1 LKHPFGASQQIAPL
15 PYEVDFTG
23 FVSNTVVLHWM
34 ERLRVQLM
42 AQCFPEIDLTAPSN
56 LSVIR
61 RAEVNYLRPI
71 RFTDRLM
78 GDAFIQQ
85 VLSTSWVVKFSFTN
99 ISTSEVCFMGS
110 QTGVFIDTATLKP
123 KRIPALIQQKLNSL
137 EV

>member
-1 LKHPFGASQQIAPL
+1 MKHPFGASQQFTPL

-42 AQCFPEIDLTAPSN
+42 AHCFPEVDLTAPN
-56 LSVIR
+56 NFSVIR
-61 RAEVNYLRPI
+61 RAEVDYLRPI

-85 VLSTSWVVKFSFTN
+85 VFSTSWVVKFSFTN
-99 ISTSEVCFMGS
+99 TSTSEVCFTGS
-110 QTGVFIDTATLKP
+110 QTGVFIDTATHKP
-123 KRIPALIQQKLNSL
+123 KRIPILIQQKLNSL